1 MPDGTAAWEAGSGA
15 QTQPVLPDAAAQRSH
30 NASSSRGTERAR
42 TTVDGG
48 GRRLEKNVRD
58 EQFDSSTHRLMQL
71 YLTLIVK
78 FQDTVVIMTR
88 KALQ

>member
-1 MPDGTAAWEAGSGA
+1 MPDGTAAWEAGGGA
-15 QTQPVLPDAAAQRSH
+15 QTQPVLPDAAAQQSH
-30 NASSSRGTERAR
+30 NASSSRGTKRAR
-42 TTVDGG
+42 TTVDGR

-58 EQFDSSTHRLMQL
+58 EQCDSNTHRLMQL

-78 FQDTVVIMTR
+78 FEDTIVIMTG